1 MLSMVDDLMVSMVA
15 LGVMVSL
22 LVLVWW
28 CLW

>member
-1 MLSMVDDLMVSMVA
+1 VLSMVDDLMVSMVA